1 MRILAIQNFNGTGLG
16 QIGVALDEVGAKVD
30 FVRAQMGDALPD
42 TPDGYDAMVVLGGG
56 QNALADDESPWLP
69 RLCELMRA
77 FDDAGRPVLGV
88 CLGSQLLARA
98 YGGQNIIGGA
108 SEFGWQE
115 IELTDEGKAD
125 PVFAGLPAAFHS
137 FQWHDDSFTLP
148 AGSIRLAGSR
158 RVANQA
164 FRVGRAAYGFQ
175 FHFEADQKMVSMWN
189 ETFADWLAKV
199 QPDWISRHP
208 AEAARF
214 GAQADA
220 DGLMIARNWVRS
232 LAVS

>member
-16 QIGVALDEVGAKVD
+16 QIGVALEEAGATVE
-30 FVRAQMGDALPD
+30 FVRAQMGDVLPAA
-42 TPDGYDAMVVLGGG
+42 PDQFDAMVVLGGG
-56 QNALADDESPWLP
+56 QNALADEESPWLP
-69 RLCELMRA
+69 RLCQLMRD
-77 FDDAGRPVLGV
+77 FDDAGRSVLGV

-115 IELTDEGKAD
+115 IELTDEGAAD
-125 PVFAGLPAAFHS
+125 PIFTGLSSRFRS
-137 FQWHDDSFTLP
+137 FQWHDDTFTLP
-148 AGSIRLAGSR
+148 EGSVRLAGSSH
-158 RVANQA
+158 VANQA

-175 FHFEADQKMVSMWN
+175 FHFEADQKMVATWN
-189 ETFADWLAKV
+189 ETFADWLARV
-199 QPDWISRHP
+199 QPDWTGRHP

-220 DGLMIARNWVRS
+220 DGLMIARNWVRGLS
-232 LAVS
+232 AV